1 MCEDED
7 LAALHKYFED
17 KGYAVFDIM
26 AAIAEGVKPLINYVA
41 ERISKLPPIKVY
53 EPEEPVIEET
63 AVDNR
68 AFTIRRED
76 DKFVIDAEWLMDILN
91 NVDPDDYESLQYF
104 QRVLQSSGII
114 DELERQGV
122 QEGDTVSVFD
132 IEFDYIR

>member
-1 MCEDED
+1 M
-7 LAALHKYFED
+7 LFRS
-17 KGYAVFDIM
+17 
-26 AAIAEGVKPLINYVA
+26 AIAEGVKPLINYTA
-41 ERISKLPPIKVY
+41 ERITKLPPIKVY
-53 EPEEPVIEET
+53 EPEAPEIQEIVT
-63 AVDNR
+63 DNR
-68 AFTIRRED
+68 AFTIHREN